1 MIKSLLRSFRRNIE
15 RPLMTLVAALILCAI
30 VGIPAVLLTWGFC
43 AIPEVAQYYICIGL
57 LVLFVLTV
65 VSIVIRS
72 IYKFCRRVWR
82 EAKEDYEWHNSHS
95 EENCEWRNS
104 HSFDD

>member
-1 MIKSLLRSFRRNIE
+1 MIKSLWWSFRRNIE
-15 RPLMTLVAALILCAI
+15 GPLMTLVAALILCAI
-30 VGIPAVLLTWGFC
+30 IGIPTALLTWGFC
-43 AIPEVAQYYICIGL
+43 VIPEKMQYFICIGL

-65 VSIVIRS
+65 VGIVIRS

-82 EAKEDYEWHNSHS
+82 EAKEDYEW
-95 EENCEWRNS
+95 RNS

>member
-1 MIKSLLRSFRRNIE
+1 MIKSLWWSFRRNIE
-15 RPLMTLVAALILCAI
+15 RPLMTLLAALILCAI

-43 AIPEVAQYYICIGL
+43 AIPEKVQYLICIGL
-57 LVLFVLTV
+57 LVLFIAV
-65 VSIVIRS
+65 VVGVAIHS

-95 EENCEWRNS
+95 VN
-104 HSFDD
+104 D